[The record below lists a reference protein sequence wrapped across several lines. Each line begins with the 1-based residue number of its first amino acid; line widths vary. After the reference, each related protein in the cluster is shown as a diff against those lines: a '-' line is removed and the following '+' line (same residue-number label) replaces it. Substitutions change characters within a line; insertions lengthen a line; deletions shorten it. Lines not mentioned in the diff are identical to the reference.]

1 MVFLTLVNIRLNFL
15 CIRLL
20 LEAAS
25 ISRDT
30 SLMYYVLK
38 SGDQKG
44 PYEDNII
51 LACLK
56 EGAFNYSDLV
66 WKEGWPDWKTIEEV
80 FPRNAA
86 SLNISKND
94 VKNYSDS
101 QTLLSKAKSNSHYLW
116 IVATTAAIFGSLGAW
131 AVVTFTLKRQSNNTT
146 ANLPAASKEITQKS
160 DVNAPPRPSIQK
172 QTPQQSPSWNEE
184 LRQINKGID
193 ENDPKAMAIMANWLR
208 LGYCGHDIDKA
219 LQLATY
225 ASKENDLFGKYVL
238 GRVYQLLEKPESNTL
253 LIEAFPAIRDLAIKG
268 DCYAQIMLAAY
279 YREGLANIPQDK
291 NEAWKWFVSAA
302 KQGNAQAQYI
312 VGSMY
317 EIGDGLNY
325 YPQESY
331 TWLRKAAD
339 QNFSSAQR
347 LLGASNRI
355 NLSTEERHDWLLKA
369 ANNGNEAAQY
379 DLADYLAH
387 QRKHQEAIP
396 WFHKACDQKVPEA
409 YYAIAKYYDEGE
421 FVEKDE
427 QKAYEYFTLAA
438 NSPRYMCVARSDVIG
453 EAASKVRDK
462 NNARVRNE
470 KAAKT
475 DKDRVEAYETAIAD
489 LVRQNGYGIDGSIQ
503 FIRPELLKSESGVLD
518 TTWGNI
524 QRMWPSRSGLVA
536 WIDYHQ
542 YSESG
547 TTSTYILR
555 IQKPDPNRR
564 KYFSKTINGFYETG
578 KNFDIE
584 EGEIPNVKE
593 AFSHFKEWESKFKSE
608 NITGSYEKKI
618 GKVIFCWDGKA
629 ANISAIRGAM
639 ANGED
644 VEDILY
650 VLNQINDMKDA
661 LRSAQKQLKA
671 NSQKSKSDIDRLFN

>member
-1 MVFLTLVNIRLNFL
+1 MH
-15 CIRLL
+15 
-20 LEAAS
+20 
-25 ISRDT
+25 
-30 SLMYYVLK
+30 YVSK
-38 SGDQKG
+38 NGEQKG
-44 PYEDNII
+44 PFDEKII

-56 EGAFNYSDLV
+56 DGTFEYSDLV
-66 WKEGWPDWKTIEEV
+66 WKEGWADWKTIEEV
-80 FPRNAA
+80 FPRNESPLIISTKKVKDNSDNPNA
-86 SLNISKND
+86 ISK
-94 VKNYSDS
+94 V
-101 QTLLSKAKSNSHYLW
+101 KSNSHYLW
-116 IVATTAAIFGSLGAW
+116 IVVTTAVIFGGLGAW
-131 AVVTFTLKRQSNNTT
+131 AVVTFTLKRQSNLKT

-160 DVNAPPRPSIQK
+160 DVNAPPRPSIKK

-225 ASKENDLFGKYVL
+225 ASKENDPFGKYVL
-238 GRVYQLLEKPESNTL
+238 GRVYQLLEKSESNTL
-253 LIEAFPAIRDLAIKG
+253 LIEAFPAIRDLALKG
-268 DCYAQIMLAAY
+268 DSYAQIMLAAY

-317 EIGDGLNY
+317 EVGDGLNY

-355 NLSTEERHDWLLKA
+355 NLSTKERHDWLLKA

-409 YYAIAKYYDEGE
+409 YFAIAKYYDAGE
-421 FVEKDE
+421 FMEKDE

-438 NSPRYMCVARSDVIG
+438 NSPRYMCVARGDVIG

-470 KAAKT
+470 KATKT
-475 DKDRVEAYETAIAD
+475 DKDREEAYETAIAD

-542 YSESG
+542 NSG
-547 TTSTYILR
+547 RNSTYILR

-564 KYFSKTINGFYETG
+564 NYFSKTINGFYETG

-584 EGEIPNVKE
+584 ENEISEVKA
-593 AFSHFKEWESKFKSE
+593 AFSHFKEWESKFRSE

-618 GKVIFCWDGKA
+618 GKVAFCWDGKT
-629 ANISAIRGAM
+629 ANMKSIRGEI

-650 VLNQINDMKDA
+650 IFNQLDDMKDL
-661 LRSAQKQLKA
+661 LRQAQKQLKA
-671 NSQKSKSDIDRLFN
+671 TSQKDKSDIDRLFN